1 MRLFLSALLLLT
13 PVVGFAAAAKGP
25 LAGIPSGVYK
35 LDKTHASL
43 TWKVNHMG
51 LSNYTAR
58 FTELD
63 ATLKLDAE
71 NPEKSTLTATV
82 NPASVR
88 TDYPNAEAKDFDA
101 KLANGAEWF
110 NSENFP
116 DIRFT
121 STALKMATPTTGT
134 LTGDLT
140 FLGITKPVTLTVTVN
155 GALAK
160 HPFAG
165 QPAVGFSA
173 TASIKR
179 SDFGMGTYIPTVG
192 DEVQL
197 LIEVEFIKKAEP
209 GSAR

>member
-1 MRLFLSALLLLT
+1 MRMWLSALMILA
-13 PVVGFAAAAKGP
+13 PMVAMAAPDGP
-25 LAGIPSGVYK
+25 LAGIPAGEYR
-35 LDKTHASL
+35 LDKTHANL

-51 LSNYTAR
+51 LSMYTAR

-63 ATLKLDAE
+63 ATLQLDSAK
-71 NPEKSTLTATV
+71 PEQSRLTATI

-88 TDYPNAEAKDFDA
+88 TDYPNAKEKDFDA

-116 DIRFT
+116 EIRFA
-121 STALKMATPTTGT
+121 STKLTMATPTTGT
-134 LTGDLT
+134 MTGDLT
-140 FLGITKPVTLTVTVN
+140 FLGITKPVTLNVTVN
-155 GALAK
+155 GAMAK

-173 TASIKR
+173 TGSIKR
-179 SDFGMGTYIPTVG
+179 SDFGMGAYIPTVG

-197 LIEVEFIKKAEP
+197 LIEVEFVKKAAP
-209 GSAR
+209 GSR

>member
-58 FTELD
+58 FTDFD

-71 NPEKSTLTATV
+71 NPEKSALTTTI

-88 TDYPNAEAKDFDA
+88 TDYPNAEEKDFDA